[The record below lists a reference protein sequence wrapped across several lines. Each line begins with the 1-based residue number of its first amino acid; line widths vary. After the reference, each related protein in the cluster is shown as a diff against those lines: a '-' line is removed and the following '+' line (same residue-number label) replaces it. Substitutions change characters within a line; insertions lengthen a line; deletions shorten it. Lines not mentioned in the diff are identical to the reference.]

1 MRAAACFLEAGHSI
15 QRAASHAASRSNVVI
30 MADDNTAFIIVILFA
45 FIVFAFLVVNVGLCV
60 PALAVAPRTPRA
72 PSSFPRRD
80 LATET
85 TIDRLT
91 FPSRRR
97 RYFYARKVFPPKPPK
112 KVGAKKKKREAM
124 KQGSRQA

>member
-1 MRAAACFLEAGHSI
+1 
-15 QRAASHAASRSNVVI
+15 

-72 PSSFPRRD
+72 RSSFPRRD

-85 TIDRLT
+85 TIDRRT